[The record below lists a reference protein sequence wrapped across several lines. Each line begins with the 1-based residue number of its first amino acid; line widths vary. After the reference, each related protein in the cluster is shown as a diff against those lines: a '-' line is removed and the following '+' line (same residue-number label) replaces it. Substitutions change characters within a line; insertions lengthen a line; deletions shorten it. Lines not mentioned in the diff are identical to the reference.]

1 MLKPINVA
9 YDAQRLPGLFLSSG
23 MAAYCPI
30 MAHIICLQMMQNH
43 DYLVPFVRRALALSA
58 ARGEARVSQE
68 TWQDTDA
75 ETDWPDGEGTA
86 AFWQRH
92 G

>member
-1 MLKPINVA
+1 
-9 YDAQRLPGLFLSSG
+9 
-23 MAAYCPI
+23 
-30 MAHIICLQMMQNH
+30 MMQNH